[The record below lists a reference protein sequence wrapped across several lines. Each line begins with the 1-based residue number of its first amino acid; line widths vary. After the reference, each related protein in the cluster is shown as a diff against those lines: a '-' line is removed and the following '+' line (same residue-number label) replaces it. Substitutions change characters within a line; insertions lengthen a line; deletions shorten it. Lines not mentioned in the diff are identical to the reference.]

1 MPRKAT
7 NSYSCNITNNH
18 SEKYSSD
25 SSNPIDDRTVRDTT
39 VEVEENHRLVWE
51 EDCSSSNVDSLSD
64 LGFVP
69 SDFDPTPLDKLLS
82 SSTSDQEEEEVE
94 QLYEFRALLDSLE
107 GIDDFTFPPTS
118 NEQDSSNFNTYG
130 SLDTSVDGEE
140 LSIHSTSDF
149 ASVHSDIFESSW
161 YQYLED
167 LEALQNAFSFL
178 TTRDKGQ
185 ICTSSVVGKEEE
197 TSSNTNR
204 PSKLTMS
211 DETEIINRDV
221 TCNNVDITTDSG
233 GCNAV
238 NEEETAEKSSLITE
252 AQHFI
257 RAFQNE
263 KKTQRSFLG
272 HKETIFSVKFSSCQR
287 FVATASQ
294 EATIKL
300 WNVKSNRCVAT
311 LTGHHREY
319 ECLRVA
325 W

>member
-1 MPRKAT
+1 MPTPKA
-7 NSYSCNITNNH
+7 NSGNITNNH
-18 SEKYSSD
+18 SQK
-25 SSNPIDDRTVRDTT
+25 N
-39 VEVEENHRLVWE
+39 
-51 EDCSSSNVDSLSD
+51 
-64 LGFVP
+64 VP
-69 SDFDPTPLDKLLS
+69 SDFDPTPLDKLLF

-94 QLYEFRALLDSLE
+94 QFYAFRALLDSLE
-107 GIDDFTFPPTS
+107 GIDD
-118 NEQDSSNFNTYG
+118 
-130 SLDTSVDGEE
+130 
-140 LSIHSTSDF
+140 I
-149 ASVHSDIFESSW
+149 
-161 YQYLED
+161 
-167 LEALQNAFSFL
+167 
-178 TTRDKGQ
+178 TTRDTGQ
-185 ICTSSVVGKEEE
+185 TCTASVVGKEEE

-211 DETEIINRDV
+211 HETEIINRDV
-221 TCNNVDITTDSG
+221 TCNNADITTHSG
-233 GCNAV
+233 GCNSL
-238 NEEETAEKSSLITE
+238 NEDETAEKSSMTTE

-287 FVATASQ
+287 FVASASQ

-300 WNVKSNRCVAT
+300 WDVKSNRCVAT